1 MIKNWPFDPTL
12 KKAFWISAWSEALL
26 QKDWPLPLIID
37 KSPGH
42 WTEKATSLTFL
53 SRVQTSFSRAL
64 SAMQFRFRF
73 NTVDLIPVASVS
85 CTTVPV
91 WVKRK
96 SSFVDTFRSVP
107 VSEMVEVRSNRFRA
121 SESPLFLTRITL
133 LLFLSV
139 VSKLETQKL
148 ETKADSASLQS
159 MVKAAR
165 VVWPSA
171 SSFFA
176 SKTSLS
182 V

>member
-1 MIKNWPFDPTL
+1 
-12 KKAFWISAWSEALL
+12 
-26 QKDWPLPLIID
+26 
-37 KSPGH
+37 
-42 WTEKATSLTFL
+42 
-53 SRVQTSFSRAL
+53 
-64 SAMQFRFRF
+64 MQFRFRF

-139 VSKLETQKL
+139 VSKLET
-148 ETKADSASLQS
+148 
-159 MVKAAR
+159 
-165 VVWPSA
+165 
-171 SSFFA
+171 
-176 SKTSLS
+176 
-182 V
+182 